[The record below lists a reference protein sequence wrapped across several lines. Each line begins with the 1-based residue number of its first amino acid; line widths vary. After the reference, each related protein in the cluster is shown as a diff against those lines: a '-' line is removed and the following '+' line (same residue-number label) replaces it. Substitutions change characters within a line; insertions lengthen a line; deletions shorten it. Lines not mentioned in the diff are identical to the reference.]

1 MLELPANIKISD
13 QNSND
18 VDLVSYIGRERPV
31 SYYGTQRGEGL
42 TINCDFDKEDTDT
55 LAMVRRLMAYRGD
68 VYVREPAG
76 LGYWSN
82 VTVSYNKDYSSLVI
96 PVTLTIKPVEGGM

>member
-1 MLELPANIKISD
+1 M
-13 QNSND
+13 
-18 VDLVSYIGRERPV
+18 
-31 SYYGTQRGEGL
+31 

-68 VYVREPAG
+68 VYVREPSG
-76 LGYWSN
+76 LGYWAN